1 MSNNSSMSDT
11 PRARWDRQ
19 YRKTIQSGVTHWTDR
34 WTYVFIEPLRAADA
48 KRILDMGCGYGNEV
62 CTLSKEGFEVTGLDI
77 SEASISHA
85 QSQTQSANFIVG
97 DMAEKLPFRDDC
109 FDAIMSNVAA
119 HMFSDSITRVLFS
132 EVKRM
137 LRPDGLFLFH
147 LNSTEDRP
155 LRAKW
160 SPPVREIEL
169 NYILE
174 KGGGTMHFFSR
185 AYLLELLSD
194 WHPVNLEH
202 IEILKHEEKGKY
214 NHFVIEDYQ
223 GNKYNPLSL
232 LEKGFIPAKRVWRG
246 IIRS

>member
-119 HMFSDSITRVLFS
+119 HNVFRFDYSRS
-132 EVKRM
+132 
-137 LRPDGLFLFH
+137 
-147 LNSTEDRP
+147 
-155 LRAKW
+155 
-160 SPPVREIEL
+160 
-169 NYILE
+169 
-174 KGGGTMHFFSR
+174 FF
-185 AYLLELLSD
+185 
-194 WHPVNLEH
+194 
-202 IEILKHEEKGKY
+202 
-214 NHFVIEDYQ
+214 
-223 GNKYNPLSL
+223 
-232 LEKGFIPAKRVWRG
+232 
-246 IIRS
+246 RSQANVAS